1 MPLSKMF
8 FRSESRDVGSNEKL
22 MCFLVHEGK
31 LFYWIKGMTNK
42 IELISELESSKITIL
57 DTNEFVYRKKTL
69 QGEDTLKKRGDL
81 DIVKFE
87 LVRVKA
93 LFSTYEESNFY
104 QETAHKSNKV
114 KSFAIDY
121 KT

>member
-1 MPLSKMF
+1 
-8 FRSESRDVGSNEKL
+8 

-69 QGEDTLKKRGDL
+69 LGEDTMKKLGDL
-81 DIVKFE
+81 EIVKFE

-93 LFSTYEESNFY
+93 LFSTYTESSFY
-104 QETAHKSNKV
+104 QEIAHKSNKV